1 MIKLILMVTLR
12 LWFYQSLTL
21 EDAVVSF
28 EISHMGVLTV
38 EGQFN
43 KVKGELTRTSLSEW
57 SISGSLEVSSIDTK
71 NTTRDKTILTEQYL
85 DAENYPEIPFVAK
98 LKKSDEKILIVI
110 DLSIRG
116 IEFQLSGLLIEKN
129 EKLISEAI
137 TFKRSEIGLDFG
149 LMDSLIGDEITLE
162 IDSGIGSGELDRS

>member
-43 KVKGELTRTSLSEW
+43 KVRGELTRTSLSEW
-57 SISGSLEVSSIDTK
+57 SISGSLDVSSIDSK
-71 NTTRDKTILTEQYL
+71 NSTRDKTILTEQYL
-85 DAENYPEIPFVAK
+85 DAGAYPEIPFNAI
-98 LKKSDEKILIVI
+98 LSQSDEKILIVI

-116 IEFQLSGLLIEKN
+116 NEFQLTGAMIQKN

-149 LMDSLIGDEITLE
+149 LMDSMIGDEITLV
-162 IDSGIGSGELDRS
+162 IDSGIRLDELDW